1 MNKKILKIVI
11 SLIIVIAVTAPT
23 LSLTFA
29 ANGDA
34 DSSSSSSSS
43 SSEGDIIG
51 EEPQIPKPDSLPG
64 PAVKEEGEKV
74 KNYFTERLLPTLT
87 RGIIASAGGF
97 AFVMLIIGGIR
108 YLTAY
113 GNEEQQS
120 AAKNTIIWAV
130 VGLLIATLSY
140 AIVSII
146 VSLVT

>member
-1 MNKKILKIVI
+1 MNKNILKLVI
-11 SLIIVIAVTAPT
+11 SLILVISVTVPSLSIV
-23 LSLTFA
+23 LA
-29 ANGDA
+29 ANGD
-34 DSSSSSSSS
+34 SSSSASSS
-43 SSEGDIIG
+43 SSENKIIG